1 MDHTTLNG
9 AQLLGLWGFEVD
21 FVLDLS
27 HQVLRALSQDLF
39 PVKDHIL
46 NDRTILLRDFPWLGI
61 T

>member
-21 FVLDLS
+21 FVLNLPD
-27 HQVLRALSQDLF
+27 QVLRALSQDLF
-39 PVKDHIL
+39 PVKDHVL
-46 NDRTILLRDFPWLGI
+46 NDWYVLLSDLPWFVI